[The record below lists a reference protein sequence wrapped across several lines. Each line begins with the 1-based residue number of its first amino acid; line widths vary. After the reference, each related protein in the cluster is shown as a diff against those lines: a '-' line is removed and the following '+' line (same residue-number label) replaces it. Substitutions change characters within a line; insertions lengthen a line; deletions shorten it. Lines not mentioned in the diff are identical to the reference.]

1 MSSNLFTLF
10 NFLER
15 NSRAFFSHLKI
26 SKFLFFQ
33 FSAEKLIL
41 SDEKSG
47 DQIKDDRFLFQIF
60 AELFLFGSN
69 FILILFYLK

>member
-1 MSSNLFTLF
+1 MMN
-10 NFLER
+10 
-15 NSRAFFSHLKI
+15 HI
-26 SKFLFFQ
+26 CPLFFQ

-69 FILILFYLK
+69 FILILFYLKWLLNSP

>member
-1 MSSNLFTLF
+1 MMNHIC
-10 NFLER
+10 
-15 NSRAFFSHLKI
+15 HL
-26 SKFLFFQ
+26 SFQ
-33 FSAEKLIL
+33 VSAKKLIF

-69 FILILFYLK
+69 FILFKMIIKFTLVYPFLIY